1 MHLGIAL
8 KKKKKKKN
16 LPREINKI
24 ELLGTSKE
32 KTLGEVSWEEKQ
44 YLSFHCYIPGIFIV
58 LFYL

>member
-1 MHLGIAL
+1 MVVWSQQ
-8 KKKKKKKN
+8 

-32 KTLGEVSWEEKQ
+32 KTLGEVSWEDKQ
-44 YLSFHCYIPGIFIV
+44 YLSFHYYIPGISTV